1 MNKFARSDNGGRT
14 VVAALLSAVFVCVL
28 ALSVSPQFHQRVH
41 GDANRAEHIC
51 AVTLIAS
58 GSYEHAAHP
67 PLIGSPAPAVLFS
80 RILAFAPP
88 WVESP
93 FLNASVFEH
102 APPAHS

>member
-14 VVAALLSAVFVCVL
+14 VVAALLSAVFVCAL

-67 PLIGSPAPAVLFS
+67 PLVGLPAPAVLFS

-88 WVESP
+88 WVGSP